1 MTVMA
6 TVNDGIRS
14 NFLANLKALRSC
26 LPLVCDGDS
35 DGIHDARVATRRL
48 RAALPL
54 LSAAGF
60 TEGVEQA
67 SPTVK
72 ALGRALGRAR
82 EEDEALRLLNEIERR
97 SPGAAAAAATLR
109 ARLLP
114 RQLRKRRQLIKAVES
129 LDLETLDRV
138 GEMLGR
144 QSGFPRPW
152 GVAPSRSALRAA
164 IGRRAE
170 TAERKVHH
178 AAGVYFPNRAHRAR
192 IAIKKLRYLAELLER
207 GARARKPTVRALRS
221 AQEALGNIHDREMVL
236 SRLSELMDEEDVH
249 GARELARALEAECRS
264 LFESY
269 RAMRPAVLSACADL
283 TAWAQRSVESRP
295 RQRLL
300 VVGAVALPS
309 AAILLAS
316 RARRAVERSAAPGRA
331 VSRSDQGVRRAI
343 PEARRA
349 LDVR

>member
-1 MTVMA
+1 LIVMA

-14 NFLANLKALRSC
+14 NFLSNLDALRSC

-48 RAALPL
+48 RAVLPL
-54 LSAAGF
+54 LSAAG
-60 TEGVEQA
+60 TTDGVEQGL
-67 SPTVK
+67 PTVK

-82 EEDEALRLLNEIERR
+82 DEDEALRLLDEIERR
-97 SPGAAAAAATLR
+97 SPGTAAAAATLR
-109 ARLLP
+109 VRLLP
-114 RQLRKRRQLIKAVES
+114 HQLRRRRQLIKAVES
-129 LDLETLDRV
+129 LDLERLDRLGEVV
-138 GEMLGR
+138 GG
-144 QSGFPRPW
+144 QSGFPRRW
-152 GVAPSRSALRAA
+152 GAAPSRPALRAA

-192 IAIKKLRYLAELLER
+192 IAIKKLRYLAELLEKR
-207 GARARKPTVRALRS
+207 ERARKPAVRALRN
-221 AQEALGNIHDREMVL
+221 AQEALGSIHDREMLL
-236 SRLSELMDEEDVH
+236 SRLSDLMEEEDVQ
-249 GARELARALEAECRS
+249 GARELARTLEAECRS

-283 TAWAQRSVESRP
+283 TTWAQRSAESRP

-300 VVGAVALPS
+300 VLGAVALPS
-309 AAILLAS
+309 AAIFLATRGW
-316 RARRAVERSAAPGRA
+316 RAAERRAAPR
-331 VSRSDQGVRRAI
+331 VVPRSDQGVPRAI